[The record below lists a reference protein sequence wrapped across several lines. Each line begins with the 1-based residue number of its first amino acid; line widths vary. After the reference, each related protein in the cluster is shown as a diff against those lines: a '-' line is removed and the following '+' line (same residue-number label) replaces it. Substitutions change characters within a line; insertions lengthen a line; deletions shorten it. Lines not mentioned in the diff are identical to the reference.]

1 MLFVCFFYGSHYMSI
16 AGWLGHLIHV
26 SIICSLELWWVEQSL
41 SGAWP
46 AAVAEG
52 KKRGES
58 QSQSDRARKI

>member
-1 MLFVCFFYGSHYMSI
+1 MSI